1 MKTGSFVASLVVA
14 LVSSV
19 AAMAEPLTLHIGR
32 GAAAEEALWLM
43 QALPSITP
51 HQGSAYKID
60 MTEFRGVDTRFQ
72 AFEAGQL
79 DLATASAEYIL
90 FAAVKGLKFK
100 LVASLSEEALP
111 GFVTQYMVLDSGP
124 IRSPSDLKDKII
136 GINAARSSIEFWARG
151 AVKAAGLNPDRDVR
165 WAVVPFPS
173 QGDALRSF
181 KLDVGA
187 FPQPFAA
194 NEQAK
199 GGVRTVFT
207 SKNAVP
213 FAEDLQVL
221 VASPELTEKH
231 ADVLRAFLA
240 DLTLATKFFLDHNK
254 EAKQALIDAKIVL
267 IPAETFLAMQDNLR
281 DPKARPN
288 LENLD
293 KLQDLLLADHYLP
306 EKAALASFVDLSYL
320 PQ

>member
-1 MKTGSFVASLVVA
+1 MKTGSFIASLIIA
-14 LVSSV
+14 LATGT

-32 GAAAEEALWLM
+32 GSAAEEALWLM
-43 QALPSITP
+43 QAMPSITP
-51 HQGSAYKID
+51 NQGKVYTMD

-100 LVASLSEEALP
+100 LVASLSQEALP
-111 GFVTQYMVLDSGP
+111 GFVTQYMVLDASP
-124 IRSPSDLKDKII
+124 IKSAADVKDKII

-151 AVKAAGLNPDRDVR
+151 AVKEAGLNPDRDVR

-173 QGDALRSF
+173 QGDALRSA

-221 VASPELTEKH
+221 VAAPELVEKH
-231 ADVLRAFLA
+231 ADVLRAFLS
-240 DLTLATKFFLDHNK
+240 DLTLATRFFLDHNK
-254 EAKQALIDAKIVL
+254 EAKQALIDARIVL
-267 IPAETFLAMQDNLR
+267 IPTATFLNMQDNLR
-281 DPKARPN
+281 DPKARPDMA
-288 LENLD
+288 NLD

-306 EKAALASFVDLSYL
+306 EKADLASFVDLSYL